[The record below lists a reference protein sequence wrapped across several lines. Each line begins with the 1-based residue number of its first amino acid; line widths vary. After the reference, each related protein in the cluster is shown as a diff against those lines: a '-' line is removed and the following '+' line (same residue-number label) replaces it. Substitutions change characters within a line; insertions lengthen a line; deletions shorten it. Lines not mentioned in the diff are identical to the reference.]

1 MDFTITKIII
11 IAILQISLLDGA
23 KRYHLC
29 AVSSGGN
36 RLASVLKYLLDEEEF
51 LSPYGIRSL
60 SKIHESQP
68 VQLNAE
74 GQVIDISYVAGESRD
89 KRFGGNVNWRGPVW
103 LCGKFTVIVLQQT

>member
-1 MDFTITKIII
+1 MKYYREKYIVF
-11 IAILQISLLDGA
+11 LQLSLPDGA

-29 AVSSGGN
+29 AVSSGDS
-36 RLASVLKYLLDEEEF
+36 RLASVLKYLLDKEEF

-74 GQVIDISYVAGESRD
+74 GRTIDISYVAGESRD
-89 KRFGGNVNWRGPVW
+89 ERFGGNVNWRGPVW
-103 LCGKFTVIVLQQT
+103 LCGKLTIIVLQ